1 MSNDLIAARR
11 ARLAALREH
20 GVDPFQAT
28 RYPVTAHAADL
39 ATKYAD
45 LPAEGRAEDETWA
58 LAGRVMS
65 VRGQGKVLFVDLAD
79 RTGRFQLF
87 VRYNDVGPDA
97 FGVFQEVERGD
108 IIGASGFVFRTKMG
122 ELSLYVRSFEVI
134 GKSLQQLPDKWHGL
148 QDVEK
153 RYRQRYVDLIVNPH
167 VRDVMITRSRI
178 VAEMRRFI
186 DAQGFFE
193 VETPTLLN
201 VAGGASARPFL
212 THSNAL
218 DIPLSLRIATELYLK
233 RLIVGG
239 MERVYEIG
247 RIWRNEG
254 IDATHNP
261 EFTMLELYAAFWD
274 VQDMMRFNEELMAH
288 LVRSVHG
295 EETIV
300 YGDDAI
306 TFSTP
311 FRRLDYLG
319 AFEDIAGITR
329 EQLLDPAQCA
339 ALLREWGIPESPT
352 HAHALDKLFERIV
365 EPTLLQPTFVY
376 GYPVVL
382 SPLAKRMKDDPEL
395 TERYELFAAHME
407 LANAFT
413 ELNDPDDQRRRFE
426 LQIAEK
432 AAGDE
437 EIPPPDWDFVTALE
451 YGMPPTAGI
460 GIGIDRL
467 VMMLTN
473 NASIRD
479 VLLFPLQR
487 PLPFGTAD
495 DGEEDE
501 VLAET

>member
-1 MSNDLIAARR
+1 
-11 ARLAALREH
+11 
-20 GVDPFQAT
+20 
-28 RYPVTAHAADL
+28 
-39 ATKYAD
+39 
-45 LPAEGRAEDETWA
+45 
-58 LAGRVMS
+58 
-65 VRGQGKVLFVDLAD
+65 
-79 RTGRFQLF
+79 
-87 VRYNDVGPDA
+87 
-97 FGVFQEVERGD
+97 
-108 IIGASGFVFRTKMG
+108 
-122 ELSLYVRSFEVI
+122 
-134 GKSLQQLPDKWHGL
+134 
-148 QDVEK
+148 
-153 RYRQRYVDLIVNPH
+153 
-167 VRDVMITRSRI
+167 
-178 VAEMRRFI
+178 
-186 DAQGFFE
+186 
-193 VETPTLLN
+193 
-201 VAGGASARPFL
+201 
-212 THSNAL
+212 
-218 DIPLSLRIATELYLK
+218 
-233 RLIVGG
+233 
-239 MERVYEIG
+239 
-247 RIWRNEG
+247 
-254 IDATHNP
+254 
-261 EFTMLELYAAFWD
+261 MLELYAAFWD
-274 VQDMMRFNEELMAH
+274 VQDMMRFNEDLMAH

-300 YGDDAI
+300 FGEDAI

-311 FRRLDYLG
+311 FKRLDYLG
-319 AFEDIAGITR
+319 AFEDIAGISR
-329 EQLLDPAQCA
+329 EQLLDPAQCF

-487 PLPFGTAD
+487 PLPAGTTD
-495 DGEEDE
+495 EDE
-501 VLAET
+501 APETPLSC

>member
-1 MSNDLIAARR
+1 MADLVAARR
-11 ARLAALREH
+11 ARLAALREK
-20 GVDPFQAT
+20 GVDPFTAT
-28 RYPVTAHAADL
+28 RYEVTAHAADL

-45 LPAEGRAEDETWA
+45 LGEQGRAEGERWSI
-58 LAGRVMS
+58 AGRIMA
-65 VRGQGKVLFVDLAD
+65 VRGQGKVIFFDIHD

-87 VRYNDVGPDA
+87 VRKDDVGDESFA
-97 FGVFQEVERGD
+97 VAKEVERGD
-108 IIGASGFVFRTKMG
+108 IAGAAGFVFRTKMG
-122 ELSLYVRSFEVI
+122 DLALHVRTLDVI
-134 GKSLQQLPDKWHGL
+134 GKALQPFPDKWHGL
-148 QDVEK
+148 QDPEK
-153 RYRQRYVDLIVNPH
+153 RYRRRYVDLIVNPH
-167 VRDVMITRSRI
+167 VRDVMIQRSRI

-186 DAQGFFE
+186 DARGFFE
-193 VETPTLLN
+193 VETPTLLTI
-201 VAGGASARPFL
+201 AGGASARPFL

-218 DIPLSLRIATELYLK
+218 DIPLKLRIATELYLK

-247 RIWRNEG
+247 RTFRNEG

-274 VQDMMRFNEELMAH
+274 VQDMMRFNEELMNH
-288 LVRSVHG
+288 LARTVHG
-295 EETIV
+295 SETV
-300 YGDDAI
+300 LRGEDAI
-306 TFSTP
+306 SFATP
-311 FRRLDYLG
+311 FRRIGYLE
-319 AFEDIAGITR
+319 AFEEFGGLTR
-329 EQLLDPAQCA
+329 EQLLDPVACA
-339 ALLREWGIPESPT
+339 AQLKDFGIPESPT

-365 EPTLLQPTFVY
+365 EPHLLQPTFVY

-395 TERYELFAAHME
+395 TQRYELFAASME

-426 LQIAEK
+426 LQIAER

-460 GIGIDRL
+460 GIGVDRL

-487 PLPFGTAD
+487 PLPAD
-495 DGEEDE
+495 ELDDDEEP
-501 VLAET
+501 APAQ